1 MTRHRV
7 IQPGSRGPFVSASEL
22 ARMGLC
28 ERMVVFEHRF
38 GKRLSPAQLAATARG
53 QRAHARLFQEGRRG
67 PSEDQFRPG
76 GLRCVADGLVTEVRN
91 FWRRVRGSRWWRGM
105 LFRAR

>member
-1 MTRHRV
+1 MTRRRV
-7 IQPGSRGPFVSASEL
+7 IQPGSLKALVSASEL

-53 QRAHARLFQEGRRG
+53 QRAHARLFQEGRRT
-67 PSEDQFRPG
+67 PSEDQFRSG
-76 GLRCVADGLVTEVRN
+76 GLRCVAEGLVTELRN
-91 FWRRVRGSRWWRGM
+91 FWRRVRGWLWVP
-105 LFRAR
+105 FRAR